1 MHRKRIK
8 CLLTLSL
15 CATLTSQNAML
26 IANAEEVSKILKNDL
41 RNEEVVYG
49 EKATIEEVEITEE
62 LTKENIEATSYDS
75 DIQVDPEQN
84 KTYSID
90 GGLTRSASLD
100 NLETV
105 TLTNPNS
112 IGCGT
117 VTTDNLNVR
126 SGSSTSHEKIGALKL
141 GDTVDIT
148 GKSNGWYKIDFQ
160 GKEGYIHAA
169 YLELKPIEK
178 GIDVSKWNGDI
189 DWKSVKNAGA
199 NYKSG
204 IR

>member
-148 GKSNGWYKIDFQ
+148 GMDGIKLIS
-160 GKEGYIHAA
+160 KE
-169 YLELKPIEK
+169 KK
-178 GIDVSKWNGDI
+178 DI
-189 DWKSVKNAGA
+189 
-199 NYKSG
+199 YMLHT
-204 IR
+204 